1 MDMPDADL
9 ISLNSV
15 DGSLNLQQNEMHDE
29 RINMCILR
37 IGS

>member
-15 DGSLNLQQNEMHDE
+15 DGNLNLQQNENAWWEDKYVHSE
-29 RINMCILR
+29 NR
-37 IGS
+37 